1 MIKHLSSVRH
11 KKSSNELKNKISDKI
26 LIHDAA
32 HNSAGQLRK
41 GYQEVSDPSKTP
53 GARHPIVFTDPNTN
67 KKTLFIGRRPH
78 AYIVGLNVDESE
90 KLLDQVWE
98 HATQAKYTWTQR
110 WKVNEL
116 LMWKN
121 LFVLHKRDAFDP
133 NTRRIMHRTQVT
145 GEIKISA

>member
-1 MIKHLSSVRH
+1 MGFKNPNYC
-11 KKSSNELKNKISDKI
+11 KKNFI
-26 LIHDAA
+26 
-32 HNSAGQLRK
+32 
-41 GYQEVSDPSKTP
+41 
-53 GARHPIVFTDPNTN
+53 
-67 KKTLFIGRRPH
+67 IGRRPH
-78 AYIVGLNVDESE
+78 AYIVGLSVNESE

-110 WKVNEL
+110 WKANEL

-145 GEIKISA
+145 GDIKISA

>member
-1 MIKHLSSVRH
+1 M
-11 KKSSNELKNKISDKI
+11 
-26 LIHDAA
+26 
-32 HNSAGQLRK
+32 
-41 GYQEVSDPSKTP
+41 
-53 GARHPIVFTDPNTN
+53 VFTDPNTN

-78 AYIVGLNVDESE
+78 AYIVGLNIDESE
-90 KLLDQVWE
+90 KLLDQVWK

-110 WKVNEL
+110 LKANEL